1 MTASSQ
7 LDATLVTYLYTS
19 CVCRHVS
26 LLFSV
31 RGSKGWGVETFNTL
45 LHGRSWPSVTQPNN
59 NHQKAPG
66 SINGITCTQVSTLLA
81 QAHGPF
87 LLHLESYDRI
97 RLLRFMAT
105 IYSAIGFHRKEVYV
119 LRELLSSIMD
129 ILVTSREET
138 LKASKSP
145 RDEANSSLKESG
157 NMAFRTLESPQGND
171 SLIRLEKYIC
181 EIYGID
187 LTSVKLLGISPD
199 EPVQTDKLSTSPD
212 SYYLQYGWADLQLG
226 IVREA
231 VAIAE
236 ALPGNYI
243 FFIRMLS
250 RLICLDYAAVAQ
262 FDLSALKILSDVL
275 NSHDQN
281 YLYSSSTRAFLTAR
295 RRGDDRRVEYWAQN
309 PVIKIEINP

>member
-7 LDATLVTYLYTS
+7 LDATLITYLYTS

-45 LHGRSWPSVTQPNN
+45 LHGRTWPSVIQPNIR
-59 NHQKAPG
+59 QKAPI
-66 SINGITCTQVSTLLA
+66 SVNGITCTQISTLLA

-87 LLHLESYDRI
+87 LLHLEPYDRI

-119 LRELLSSIMD
+119 LRELLSAIMD
-129 ILVTSREET
+129 TLVTSREET

-145 RDEANSSLKESG
+145 RDEANNFLKESG

-199 EPVQTDKLSTSPD
+199 EPVQGDKLNTSPD
-212 SYYLQYGWADLQLG
+212 SYPLQYGWADLQLG

-231 VAIAE
+231 VAVAE
-236 ALPGNYI
+236 ALPGNN
-243 FFIRMLS
+243 FFFHSNVI
-250 RLICLDYAAVAQ
+250 
-262 FDLSALKILSDVL
+262 SA
-275 NSHDQN
+275 
-281 YLYSSSTRAFLTAR
+281 
-295 RRGDDRRVEYWAQN
+295 
-309 PVIKIEINP
+309 